1 MEGESR
7 FYRNLCILTM
17 VVCAFLLVKLGISS
31 GLENT
36 RILMPE
42 AGELCSGWYYME
54 GNAKMTVTLPFIT
67 DADRMIF
74 YFDLPDLGSRE
85 QILFFGNNRQ
95 KVTVQLDGKSIY
107 HFGTVGAYWGNALPD
122 IDCVVPVG
130 VQDGTHQISVQL
142 EGGVGRKVVFLPV
155 KIGSEGEVLAGILR
169 ELSGVLLFS
178 VIMISFGLIL
188 IGVSGTMLFKRR
200 EGIGELFLHAGMFIF
215 VISIWILTDEPVLQ
229 LVIGNVE
236 TVFML
241 SFLCF
246 MLIPVPMLSFVECIC
261 GRKYRGTLILKY
273 LLLANLLMQ
282 TLLHAAAEIDYY
294 LMLPFTHLLIAG
306 SIFCMIYYL
315 YREYRQKKAFYAK
328 GILGAILIFLVCV
341 TFALLDFYGEQR
353 YYSLWIRTG
362 IVVYSIVLI
371 LLSIKK
377 MLLMEEE
384 RTRSAVYKSLAF
396 VDVMTACGNR
406 AAFENRLRSSV
417 EGRKGKESVCLAIVD
432 VNGLK
437 YINDTRGHLDGDAII
452 KGTASCLQKAF
463 AGMGEVF
470 RIGGDEFAVVLRNCE
485 EALQELQNRLDRC
498 VENYNKEHEI
508 PLSLACGIAKARE
521 DGGMN
526 SIIEELYRE
535 ADRLMYAEKRESLLA
550 RDSFS

>member
-1 MEGESR
+1 MVGKSR
-7 FYRNLCILTM
+7 FYRNLCIFT
-17 VVCAFLLVKLGISS
+17 VAVCAILLVKLGISS

-42 AGELCSGWYYME
+42 AGKLCSGWYYIE
-54 GNAKMTVTLPFIT
+54 GNEKIAVTLPFIT

-74 YFDLPDLGSRE
+74 YRNLPDLGSRE
-85 QILFFGNNRQ
+85 QILLFGNNRQ
-95 KVTVQLDGKSIY
+95 KVTVHLDEKLVY
-107 HFGTVGAYWGNALPD
+107 HFGEAGAYWGNALPN

-142 EGGVGRKVVFLPV
+142 EGGVDRKLIFLPV
-155 KIGSEGEVLAGILR
+155 KIGSEGEVLAGILK

-178 VIMISFGLIL
+178 IIMISFGLIL
-188 IGVSGTMLFKRR
+188 IGVSGTMLIKRR
-200 EGIGELFLHAGMFIF
+200 EGIGELFFHAGMFIF
-215 VISIWILTDEPVLQ
+215 VISVWILTDEPVLQ

-236 TVFML
+236 AVFML

-261 GRKYRGTLILKY
+261 GRKYRGTLVLKY
-273 LLLANLLMQ
+273 LLMANLLIQ

-294 LMLPFTHLLIAG
+294 LMLPVTHLLIAG

-341 TFALLDFYGEQR
+341 AFALIDFYGRQR
-353 YYSLWIRTG
+353 YYSLWTRIG

-377 MLLMEEE
+377 MILMEEE

-396 VDVMTACGNR
+396 ADMMTACGNR
-406 AAFENRLRSSV
+406 AAFENRLRSSI
-417 EGRKGKESVCLAIVD
+417 ESRKRNERVCLAIVD

-470 RIGGDEFAVVLRNCE
+470 RIGGDEFAVLLRNCE
-485 EALQELQNRLDRC
+485 ESPQELQSRLDMF

-521 DGGMN
+521 DGETNG
-526 SIIEELYRE
+526 IIEELYRD

-550 RDSFS
+550 RDSLS

>member
-1 MEGESR
+1 MERGSR
-7 FYRNLCILTM
+7 FYRNLCIFT
-17 VVCAFLLVKLGISS
+17 VAVCACLLVKLGISS
-31 GLENT
+31 GLENL

-42 AGELCSGWYYME
+42 AGELCSGWYYMA
-54 GNAKMTVTLPFIT
+54 GNEKIAVTLPFVAN
-67 DADRMIF
+67 ADRMIF
-74 YFDLPDLGSRE
+74 YNDLPDLGSRE
-85 QILFFGNNRQ
+85 QILLFGNNLQ
-95 KVTVQLDGKSIY
+95 KVTVRLDEKTVY
-107 HFGTVGAYWGNALPD
+107 HFGKEGAYWGDALPN

-130 VQDGTHQISVQL
+130 VQDGTHRISVQL

-155 KIGSEGEVLAGILR
+155 KIGSEGEVLAGILK

-188 IGVSGTMLFKRR
+188 TGVSGTMLFKRR
-200 EGIGELFLHAGMFIF
+200 EGIGKLFLHAGLFIF
-215 VISIWILTDEPVLQ
+215 VISVWILTDEPVLQ

-236 TVFML
+236 AVFML

-261 GRKYRGTLILKY
+261 GRKYRGILILKY
-273 LLLANLLMQ
+273 LLLTNLLLQ
-282 TLLHAAAEIDYY
+282 TLLHVTAEIDYY
-294 LMLPFTHLLIAG
+294 LMLPVTHVLIAC

-315 YREYRQKKAFYAK
+315 YREYREKKAFYAT
-328 GILGAILIFLVCV
+328 GILGAILVFLVCV
-341 TFALLDFYGEQR
+341 ALALLDFYGGQR

-384 RTRSAVYKSLAF
+384 RTKSAVYKSLAF

-406 AAFENRLRSSV
+406 AAFENRLRSSI
-417 EGRKGKESVCLAIVD
+417 ENRKSNERVYLAIVD

-437 YINDTRGHLDGDAII
+437 YINDTRGHLAGDAII
-452 KGTASCLQKAF
+452 KGAASCLREAF
-463 AGMGEVF
+463 AGIGEVF
-470 RIGGDEFAVVLRNCE
+470 RIGGDEFAVMLLNCE
-485 EALQELQNRLDRC
+485 ESARELQNRLDVC
-498 VENYNKEHEI
+498 VKNYNKEHEN

-521 DGGMN
+521 DGETGT
-526 SIIEELYRE
+526 IIEELYRE